1 MSFVKNIDIWKGNIP
16 RVCNFDLEDY
26 CVSGYVGNNTTG
38 LNGITT
44 TGQWFLDPEDLLSTA
59 AATGDAY
66 MKAINEI
73 VLATIAHYN
82 DNESPEVN
90 PFPGCITEAEWNGIW
105 NFLNGPDGPYLKHRD
120 YVIQRT
126 LFFNSLMPTRLK
138 RTDTVTYQTRLNVR
152 PYQGPN
158 STVDIPFTVDYS
170 TALYPT
176 LQTYKN
182 YTKSVRDLTQSVKRT
197 LQALNKDTFP
207 IYQP

>member
-1 MSFVKNIDIWKGNIP
+1 MSLLKNIDIWKGDRP

-44 TGQWFLDPEDLLSTA
+44 TGQWYLDPEGLLLTA

-66 MKAINEI
+66 MKSIDEI
-73 VLATIAHYN
+73 VLATMAHYV
-82 DNESPEVN
+82 DNESTDGN

-105 NFLNGPDGPYLKHRD
+105 DFLNGPAGPYLKHRD
-120 YVIQRT
+120 YVIQRN

-138 RTDTVTYQTRLNVR
+138 RTDIATYDYKINIR

-158 STVDIPFTVDYS
+158 STETIYFTVDYS
-170 TALYPT
+170 TSLYPT
-176 LQTYKN
+176 LETYKN
-182 YTKSVRDLTQSVKRT
+182 YTKSVRDLTQSVKRF
-197 LQALNKDTFP
+197 LQALDKDTFP